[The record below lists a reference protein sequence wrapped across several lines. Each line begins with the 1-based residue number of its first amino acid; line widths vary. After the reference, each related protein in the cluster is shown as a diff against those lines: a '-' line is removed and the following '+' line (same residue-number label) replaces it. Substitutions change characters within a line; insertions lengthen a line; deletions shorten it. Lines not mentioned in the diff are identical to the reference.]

1 MYQQI
6 NCKVSGFS
14 MVELLVTLV
23 LIGLVASFVAPG
35 VDAWLSSREAAAI
48 RIEVTSKL
56 AIMPLQVNRAGE
68 SLIIDNSAQLNLA
81 HLPIIFEQPVIILSN
96 GFCMGGRFSIEQ
108 KQRTM
113 SFDVLQP
120 YCEVR
125 RSDIN

>member
-96 GFCMGGRFSIEQ
+96 GFCMGGRFSTEQ

>member
-1 MYQQI
+1 
-6 NCKVSGFS
+6 
-14 MVELLVTLV
+14 
-23 LIGLVASFVAPG
+23 
-35 VDAWLSSREAAAI
+35 
-48 RIEVTSKL
+48 
-56 AIMPLQVNRAGE
+56 MPLQVNRAGE

>member
-125 RSDIN
+125 RSEIK

>member
-35 VDAWLSSREAAAI
+35 VDAWLSSREAAAT

-56 AIMPLQVNRAGE
+56 AILPLQVNRAGE

>member
-1 MYQQI
+1 
-6 NCKVSGFS
+6 

-35 VDAWLSSREAAAI
+35 VDAWLSSREAAAT

-56 AIMPLQVNRAGE
+56 AILPLQVNRAGE
-68 SLIIDNSAQLNLA
+68 SLIIDNSAQLNLE

-96 GFCMGGRFSIEQ
+96 GFCMGGRFSIEK

>member
-1 MYQQI
+1 
-6 NCKVSGFS
+6 

-35 VDAWLSSREAAAI
+35 VDAWLTSRDAAAT
-48 RIEVTSKL
+48 RIAVTSKL
-56 AIMPLQVNRAGE
+56 AILPLQVNRTGK

-81 HLPIIFEQPVIILSN
+81 HLSITFEQPVLILSN
-96 GFCMGGRFSIEQ
+96 GFCKGGRFSIQQNE
-108 KQRTM
+108 RTM

-125 RSDIN
+125 RSEIN